1 MLLSIINPIINSINP
16 QHFAVLFIILFSI
29 DFLFISYVLGPIFG
43 ENVKTI
49 QGTKM
54 EVKKLPAAFAWFC
67 TVFSLYYFIIREN
80 KSEFEAAILGFLAY
94 GIFDGTNLAIFKK
107 YSLKAFSVDI
117 LWGSTLFFI
126 STLIFKSIRK
136 YLS

>member
-1 MLLSIINPIINSINP
+1 MLLSIINKLNINP
-16 QHFAVLFIILFSI
+16 QHFVVLFIILFSI
-29 DFLFISYVLGPIFG
+29 DFLFIYYVSGPIFG
-43 ENVKTI
+43 QNVKNI

-54 EVKKLPAAFAWFC
+54 EVKTLPAAFAWLC

-94 GIFDGTNLAIFKK
+94 GIFDGTNLALFKK
-107 YSLKAFSVDI
+107 YSLKAFFIDI
-117 LWGSTLFFI
+117 LWGTSLFFI
-126 STLIFKSIRK
+126 STLIFNSIRK

>member
-1 MLLSIINPIINSINP
+1 MISIINNLNINP
-16 QHFAVLFIILFSI
+16 QHFFVLFIILFSI
-29 DFLFISYVLGPIFG
+29 DFFFISYVLGPIFG
-43 ENVKTI
+43 ENVKNI

-80 KSEFEAAILGFLAY
+80 KSEFEAAILGFIAY

-107 YSLKAFSVDI
+107 YSLKTFFVDI
-117 LWGSTLFFI
+117 LWGTSLFFI
-126 STLIFKSIRK
+126 STLIFNSIRK

>member
-1 MLLSIINPIINSINP
+1 MLAIINPIIKSINP
-16 QHFAVLFIILFSI
+16 QHFAVLFIILFTI
-29 DFLFISYVLGPIFG
+29 DFFFISYVLGPIFG
-43 ENVKTI
+43 DNVKTI

-54 EVKKLPAAFAWFC
+54 DVKILPAAFAWFC

-107 YSLKAFSVDI
+107 YSLKTFFVDI
-117 LWGSTLFFI
+117 LWGTSLFFT
-126 STLIFKSIRK
+126 STLIFNSIRK

>member
-1 MLLSIINPIINSINP
+1 MLAIINPIIKSINP
-16 QHFAVLFIILFSI
+16 QHFAVLFIILFTI
-29 DFLFISYVLGPIFG
+29 DFFFISYVLGPIFG
-43 ENVKTI
+43 DNVKTI

-80 KSEFEAAILGFLAY
+80 RSEFEAAILGFLAY

-107 YSLKAFSVDI
+107 YSLKAFFIDI
-117 LWGSTLFFI
+117 LWGTTLFYI
-126 STLIFKSIRK
+126 STLIFNSIRK

>member
-1 MLLSIINPIINSINP
+1 MLLSIINKLNINP
-16 QHFAVLFIILFSI
+16 QHFVVLFIILFSI

-43 ENVKTI
+43 KNVKNI

-54 EVKKLPAAFAWFC
+54 EVKTLPAAFAWFC

-80 KSEFEAAILGFLAY
+80 KSEFEAAILGFLVY

-107 YSLKAFSVDI
+107 YSLKAFSIDI
-117 LWGSTLFFI
+117 LWGTSLFFT
-126 STLIFKSIRK
+126 STLIFNSVRK
-136 YLS
+136 YLN

>member
-1 MLLSIINPIINSINP
+1 MLLSIINKLNINP
-16 QHFAVLFIILFSI
+16 QHFVVLFIILFSI

-43 ENVKTI
+43 KNVKNI

-54 EVKKLPAAFAWFC
+54 EVKTLPAAFAWFC

-80 KSEFEAAILGFLAY
+80 KSEFEAAILGFIVY

-107 YSLKAFSVDI
+107 YSLKAFSIDI
-117 LWGSTLFFI
+117 LWGTSLFFT
-126 STLIFKSIRK
+126 STLIFNSVRK
-136 YLS
+136 YLN